1 MAPRI
6 SDRDGG
12 DRLLEALSLSF
23 VIGEG
28 GGSFNRSPLFPL
40 ERYGLGYRQDP
51 SRPVFVD
58 KPNKHNYSRMK
69 NGQMRGYTSKQ
80 ISVMILFAAFCMP
93 TWGRP
98 KISPDLEKSLQSGAN
113 TQMVRVIVRWRSAP
127 TSSFHQKVRQRG
139 GQLVSTLDSIRS
151 STYTVP
157 STALPDLANDSDVEY
172 IAPDRPVSA
181 KLDYTVAAVNG
192 GTAWNSRWTGAGIGV
207 AVIDSGVNPD
217 PNLNGHLVY
226 SYDFL
231 GGNGRDLFGHGEHVA
246 GILAGNGQSTSC
258 PSCFR
263 MLKGL
268 APGVN
273 LVNLRVLDQNG
284 QGTDSTV
291 IAAIEQAIA
300 LKSTY
305 NIRVINLSLGRPVYE
320 SFALDPLCQA
330 VEQAWHAGIVVVV
343 AAGNDGRDNSVANGG
358 YGTINAPGNDPYV
371 LTVGAMNAKFS
382 PFAGDDVI
390 TTYTSRG
397 PTMVDHI
404 VKPDIVAPGN
414 HISSLLNNNAYLPK
428 TYPQNIVNPLVYQAQ
443 GGGQSYLILNGTSMA
458 TGVVSGAVA
467 DLLSADPYLTPD
479 QVKAVLMLSANKQ
492 FRTYSDSYYNL
503 AALSYGQN
511 AQLQQAQQ
519 QLQQAQSQLNPTANQ
534 AAKAQQQATQAAAQ
548 AQAATNNYNAAVAQ
562 AEAASTGLA
571 TAQSNWNAA
580 NTAFASANQLLTA
593 ANQSVAQAQAAVQT
607 AQQAQAAAGN
617 AAAKAAAQTAVSQAQ
632 AQLNTAQTAQQAA
645 NTTANNAHSA
655 LNQAQNALNQ
665 AQNNVNNANNQVQ
678 NALNAMNQANA
689 KSENAAQ
696 ALAAAQ
702 AAEQAAVENVSTLQ
716 ALVASLQVPNSN
728 MHAQLQQM
736 QSDPTEYSDTQY
748 DVFTIGAGY
757 LDLKAALA
765 NVSSA
770 PAVGLALSPVA
781 FVDPASGQVYAS
793 GDYAT
798 LCGATGSGSASGLLA
813 GSDLCSSPAGNAVS
827 IWQFDTPS
835 DSTSTVA
842 GTKCL
847 WGAQS
852 VWGAGAF
859 ASSSSTLSGSKCLW
873 GAQSIWGASSTEAF
887 KCLWGAQSV
896 WGASSNGAA
905 SSDAANNVIG
915 SGDTQ

>member
-1 MAPRI
+1 MKHALCLLAVAVLSCSAAWNEPR
-6 SDRDGG
+6 SEPR
-12 DRLLEALSLSF
+12 AKLSKEL
-23 VIGEG
+23 VTV
-28 GGSFNRSPLFPL
+28 
-40 ERYGLGYRQDP
+40 DP
-51 SRPVFVD
+51 GASVD
-58 KPNKHNYSRMK
+58 
-69 NGQMRGYTSKQ
+69 
-80 ISVMILFAAFCMP
+80 
-93 TWGRP
+93 
-98 KISPDLEKSLQSGAN
+98 
-113 TQMVRVIVRWRSAP
+113 VIVRYKVAPLNRHFDRVHSLGGVDKRRFKQIPGAAFTMPASALQTLAQDP
-127 TSSFHQKVRQRG
+127 DVAYISLDRKVR
-139 GQLVSTLDSIRS
+139 SHLDLSAAAINAAAAWS
-151 STYTVP
+151 SSYT
-157 STALPDLANDSDVEY
+157 
-172 IAPDRPVSA
+172 
-181 KLDYTVAAVNG
+181 
-192 GTAWNSRWTGAGIGV
+192 GTGIGV
-207 AVIDSGVNPD
+207 AVIDSGIDSQVQDLGNSNGQTDPAHSRVVYAENFLVPATNPD
-217 PNLNGHLVY
+217 
-226 SYDFL
+226 
-231 GGNGRDLFGHGEHVA
+231 GNRNNAHYQTNDGYGHGTHVA
-246 GILAGNGQSTSC
+246 GIIAGNGFLSSGVSAITTY
-258 PSCFR
+258 
-263 MLKGL
+263 KGI
-268 APGVN
+268 APAAN
-273 LVNLRVLDQNG
+273 LIDFQVLDANG
-284 QGTDSTV
+284 EGQDSTV
-291 IAAIEQAIA
+291 IAALEEAIN
-300 LKSTY
+300 LKSKY

-320 SFALDPLCQA
+320 SFAQDPLCQA
-330 VEQAWHAGIVVVV
+330 VEQAWKAGIVVVV
-343 AAGNDGRDNSVANGG
+343 AAGNDGRDNSVDNGG

-371 LTVGAMNAKFS
+371 LTVGAMNAKFT

-397 PTMVDHI
+397 PTMIDHI
-404 VKPDIVAPGN
+404 VKPDIMAPGN
-414 HISSLLNNNAYLPK
+414 HVSSILDNNAYLAK